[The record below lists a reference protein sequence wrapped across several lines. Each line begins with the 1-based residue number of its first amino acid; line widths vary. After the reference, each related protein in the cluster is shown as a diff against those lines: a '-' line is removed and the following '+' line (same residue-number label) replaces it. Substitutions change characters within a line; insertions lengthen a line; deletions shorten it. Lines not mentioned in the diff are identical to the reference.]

1 MSKVFLVT
9 DASWVANE
17 VRAGLSLG
25 EWDIKEISDPRLTTS
40 LVMEERPEAVIVDM
54 QVGTMGGMAVIR
66 GIRGEVDEADR
77 PRTVLLLDRSAD
89 EFIARRAGDRSMR
102 QRYEPR
108 SHQNPGSPRRNSQP
122 FVFSPQPTLTRA
134 PGRSSTNLLRMS

>member
-1 MSKVFLVT
+1 MSKVLLVA

-25 EWDIKEISDPRLTTS
+25 EWDIEEISDPRLTTS
-40 LVMEERPEAVIVDM
+40 LVKEKRPDAVIVDM
-54 QVGTMGGMAVIR
+54 QVGSMGGMAVIR

-89 EFIARRAGDRSMR
+89 EFIARRAGADAFVLKPINASALRTAL
-102 QRYEPR
+102 QR
-108 SHQNPGSPRRNSQP
+108 G
-122 FVFSPQPTLTRA
+122 PT
-134 PGRSSTNLLRMS
+134 PSSDTTEEE

>member
-9 DASWVANE
+9 DASWVVNE

-25 EWDIKEISDPRLTTS
+25 EWDIEEISDPLLTTS
-40 LVMEERPEAVIVDM
+40 LVMEERPDAVIVDM
-54 QVGTMGGMAVIR
+54 QVGAMGGMAVIR

-89 EFIARRAGDRSMR
+89 EFIARRAGADASVLKPINASVLRAALMP
-102 QRYEPR
+102 EV
-108 SHQNPGSPRRNSQP
+108 G
-122 FVFSPQPTLTRA
+122 FSEEE
-134 PGRSSTNLLRMS
+134 

>member
-25 EWDIKEISDPRLTTS
+25 EWDIEEISEPRLTTS
-40 LVMEERPEAVIVDM
+40 LVKEKRPDAVIVDM
-54 QVGTMGGMAVIR
+54 QVGSMGGMAVIR

-89 EFIARRAGDRSMR
+89 EFIARRAGADAWVLKPINAS
-102 QRYEPR
+102 
-108 SHQNPGSPRRNSQP
+108 
-122 FVFSPQPTLTRA
+122 VLRA
-134 PGRSSTNLLRMS
+134 ALQSGHMPSSNTTEEE

>member
-1 MSKVFLVT
+1 MPKVILVT

-25 EWDIKEISDPRLTTS
+25 EWDIEEISDPRLTTS
-40 LVMEERPEAVIVDM
+40 LVLETRPDAVIVDM
-54 QVGTMGGMAVIR
+54 QVGSMGGMAVIR

-89 EFIARRAGDRSMR
+89 EFIARRAGADACVLKPINAYELRTAL
-102 QRYEPR
+102 QR
-108 SHQNPGSPRRNSQP
+108 G
-122 FVFSPQPTLTRA
+122 RA
-134 PGRSSTNLLRMS
+134 PSSITTEEE

>member
-25 EWDIKEISDPRLTTS
+25 EWDIREINEPLLTTS
-40 LVMEERPEAVIVDM
+40 LVIEERPDAVIVDM

-89 EFIARRAGDRSMR
+89 EFIARRAGADAYVLKPINASALR
-102 QRYEPR
+102 
-108 SHQNPGSPRRNSQP
+108 
-122 FVFSPQPTLTRA
+122 TALT
-134 PGRSSTNLLRMS
+134 PEFGVSEEE

>member
-1 MSKVFLVT
+1 MSKVLLVT

-25 EWDIKEISDPRLTTS
+25 EWDIEEISDPRLTTS
-40 LVMEERPEAVIVDM
+40 LVKEKRPDAVIVDM
-54 QVGTMGGMAVIR
+54 QVGSMGGMAVIR

-89 EFIARRAGDRSMR
+89 HFIARRAGADASVLKPINASARR
-102 QRYEPR
+102 AALQRG
-108 SHQNPGSPRRNSQP
+108 H
-122 FVFSPQPTLTRA
+122 LA
-134 PGRSSTNLLRMS
+134 SSDTTEEA